1 MIFIVHVL
9 NLCNYFM
16 AKDEKIQ
23 SGMMTKYIVKM
34 MKHSI
39 SIKKKKKTV
48 LLFDVTAKESRIQS
62 ALWWPMG
69 TTVSIAQNSGTLLTL
84 TKT

>member
-16 AKDEKIQ
+16 AKEDEKIQ
-23 SGMMTKYIVKM
+23 SGMMTKYIVKL
-34 MKHSI
+34 MKHSTRI
-39 SIKKKKKTV
+39 KKKKTV

-69 TTVSIAQNSGTLLTL
+69 TTVSTAQNSGTILTL